1 MIRFLV
7 STAINALGLWAVT
20 LCIPAIKLTPYGGY
34 GVAGPE
40 IWQTIASFLLVGAV
54 FGFVNGIIAPVIKV
68 LAMPL
73 YIITFGLISFLING
87 ALLLFVAWL
96 SQLWGNG
103 VFTIYG
109 FTNEGLTIESLGWAI
124 LGSIVMS
131 ITAFFA
137 RAVFKAM
144 RLI

>member
-7 STAINALGLWAVT
+7 STGINALGLWAVT
-20 LCIPAIKLTPYGGY
+20 LCIPAIKLTPYGGTDL
-34 GVAGPE
+34 
-40 IWQTIASFLLVGAV
+40 WQTIGSFLLVGAV

-68 LAMPL
+68 LAFPL
-73 YIITFGLISFLING
+73 YVLTFGLISFLING

-109 FTNEGLTIESLGWAI
+109 FTSEGLSIESLGWAI

-131 ITAFFA
+131 ITAFVG
-137 RAVFKAM
+137 RAIFKTL
-144 RLI
+144 RLL